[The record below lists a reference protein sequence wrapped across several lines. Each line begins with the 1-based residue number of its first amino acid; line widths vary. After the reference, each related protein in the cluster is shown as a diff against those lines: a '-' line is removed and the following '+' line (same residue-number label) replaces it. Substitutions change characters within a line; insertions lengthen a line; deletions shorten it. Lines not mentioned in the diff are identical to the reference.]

1 MSTEDPHLLSQ
12 IFDERGLLLTF
23 FGALG
28 GAVRAAA
35 LKSTWRDGMRVTFI
49 GAATAFGVGVLS
61 PVVLKPWIGDISEG
75 LEGTLGVLCASAFIL
90 GLIAVTLIERWT
102 DGKAASTKAGE
113 VLDE

>member
-1 MSTEDPHLLSQ
+1 MSEHDPHLLSQ
-12 IFDERGLLLTF
+12 IFNERGLLLTF

-28 GAVRAAA
+28 GAVRSAA
-35 LKSTWRDGMRVTFI
+35 LKSTWRDGVRVTFI

-61 PVVLKPWIGDISEG
+61 PFILKPWVGDLPDG

-102 DGKAASTKAGE
+102 DGKAATKSGE
-113 VLDE
+113 AKSE